1 MTLTPLPAFSD
12 NYIWMLHDGS
22 QAVVVDPGDA
32 QPVTAA
38 LQQHVDAA
46 SYTDDVVREVVSAG
60 LLDNV
65 RQAQAQA
72 ALTHDWPAAL
82 VPYFL
87 KKQAEYF
94 GNKSFNELR
103 QLIEHD
109 SEALR
114 EHPFED
120 KRAYLTFFEEVALLT
135 NSGLINRRLAYYM
148 FGYYATRC
156 LESNNFWSNVN
167 RDDIFWNVFNR
178 FAQDMQT
185 RLRQHHE
192 VVAHDLQV

>member
-1 MTLTPLPAFSD
+1 MELAKD
-12 NYIWMLHDGS
+12 V
-22 QAVVVDPGDA
+22 AVVVGM
-32 QPVTAA
+32 VVA
-38 LQQHVDAA
+38 LW
-46 SYTDDVVREVVSAG
+46 G
-60 LLDNV
+60 LLKGMV
-65 RQAQAQA
+65 EFVLQGKQKRAEI
-72 ALTHDWPAAL
+72 
-82 VPYFL
+82 FL

-114 EHPFED
+114 EHAFED